1 MTVKVAWR
9 TMAGTGAFIV
19 PFAVIYWFLS
29 YEDAGTAL
37 LVAASVALL
46 FLGAYLWFASRRLPP
61 LPEDRTDGELPVE
74 DVVGVFPS
82 GSLWP
87 LVLGA
92 GATLAAVGLAYSGWL
107 ALPGL
112 GLVVLAIGGLVLE

>member
-1 MTVKVAWR
+1 VKVAWR
-9 TMAGTGAFIV
+9 TMAGTGAFIL

-37 LVAASVALL
+37 LIAVSVALL
-46 FLGAYLWFASRRLPP
+46 FLGAYLWLTSRRLPP
-61 LPEDRTDGELPVE
+61 LPEDRTDGVRPEE

-87 LVLGA
+87 LVLGT
-92 GATLAAVGLAYSGWL
+92 GAMLAALGLAYNGWL
-107 ALPGL
+107 ALPGVAIL
-112 GLVVLAIGGLVLE
+112 LLAVGGLLLE

>member
-1 MTVKVAWR
+1 VKVAWR

-37 LVAASVALL
+37 LVAVSVALL
-46 FLGAYLWFASRRLPP
+46 FLGAYLWLTSRRLPP
-61 LPEDRTDGELPVE
+61 LPEDRTDGMLPEE

-92 GATLAAVGLAYSGWL
+92 GAMFAALGLAYSGWL

-112 GLVVLAIGGLVLE
+112 GLVLLAIGGLLLE

>member
-1 MTVKVAWR
+1 MKVAWR

-37 LVAASVALL
+37 LVAVSVALL
-46 FLGAYLWFASRRLPP
+46 FLGAYLWFTSRRLPP
-61 LPEDRTDGELPVE
+61 LPEDRTDGVVADE

-82 GSLWP
+82 RSLWP
-87 LVLGA
+87 LVLGIGAMLA
-92 GATLAAVGLAYSGWL
+92 GLGLAYSGWL
-107 ALPGL
+107 ALPGAAI
-112 GLVVLAIGGLVLE
+112 VLFAIGGLVLE